1 MSIFS
6 GSIVPAGTQIQ
17 QALVM
22 ARQTEFVICNQ
33 SIYYYFWVWRR
44 EGVLETMNTVLREKE
59 RVKAGREPTPS
70 AGAIDSQSVKAVE
83 GALGAMTR
91 QDNKRSGT

>member
-1 MSIFS
+1 
-6 GSIVPAGTQIQ
+6 
-17 QALVM
+17 
-22 ARQTEFVICNQ
+22 
-33 SIYYYFWVWRR
+33 
-44 EGVLETMNTVLREKE
+44 MNTVLREKE